1 MKNKEEQQEA
11 IDSLLF
17 KIGDE
22 GFDYC
27 FDGYSN
33 WNEIEDKEF
42 HELRAQYLA
51 AKEELNDYIKDNF
64 GDYEE

>member
-1 MKNKEEQQEA
+1 MTENRDQQEA
-11 IDSLLF
+11 IESLLF
-17 KIGDE
+17 KIEDE

-42 HELRAQYLA
+42 HRLRIKYLA
-51 AKEELNDYIKDNF
+51 TKKELVEYIQDNF
-64 GDYEE
+64 GEINE